1 MDKRTAFPFL
11 WVREIFHFPPGGG
24 DGGNGKELFLLMRN
38 LNNHFRVNRYT
49 TLKPTISLTRG
60 GGGVTDTHT
69 RQREHISTLA
79 PHGMKIWGGE
89 RERTG
94 KWIPCPR
101 IHRVSESKLDRVS
114 DLFVS
119 SDRIDCWMN
128 WKEITFLP
136 SVLQLL
142 LLLLANETTAKSGQD
157 EEKCLGFSEN
167 FSMWWL
173 IRDHSSLFGPSSR
186 RRIGSWMCS
195 SIEKLLE
202 DLSQVPVRVKNAG
215 SRLSAGRRG
224 RVHFWF

>member
-1 MDKRTAFPFL
+1 MGWRSEEEK
-11 WVREIFHFPPGGG
+11 
-24 DGGNGKELFLLMRN
+24 
-38 LNNHFRVNRYT
+38 
-49 TLKPTISLTRG
+49 
-60 GGGVTDTHT
+60 
-69 RQREHISTLA
+69 
-79 PHGMKIWGGE
+79 
-89 RERTG
+89 G

-101 IHRVSESKLDRVS
+101 IHQVSESKLDRVS

-157 EEKCLGFSEN
+157 DEKCLGFSEN

-202 DLSQVPVRVKNAG
+202 DLSQVPVRVKNDIRRTTRKG
-215 SRLSAGRRG
+215 PLLVLTSVFISHPFPRSRRRKVDVDTHDEDG
-224 RVHFWF
+224 K

>member
-1 MDKRTAFPFL
+1 MEWRSEEEK
-11 WVREIFHFPPGGG
+11 
-24 DGGNGKELFLLMRN
+24 
-38 LNNHFRVNRYT
+38 
-49 TLKPTISLTRG
+49 
-60 GGGVTDTHT
+60 
-69 RQREHISTLA
+69 
-79 PHGMKIWGGE
+79 
-89 RERTG
+89 G